1 MIYTLALNCG
11 EKAVRS
17 LLIRDNISIISNS
30 LSSMTQAIPKLVTF
44 EEFVDWLPENR
55 RVRYELHKGQIV
67 EMAQPVGEHEEV
79 KGFLC
84 IEIAVEIQR
93 LGLPYFMPN
102 QAIVRPPEKDS
113 GYVPDVLVLNRAN
126 LASEKLWKKQ
136 SIVSLSASIPLAIE
150 VVSTNWRD
158 DYYLKYADYEE
169 MGIPEYWIVDYV
181 ALGGRNFIGN
191 PKQPTISVCNL
202 VDGEYQISKFRDS
215 DRIISQTFP
224 ELNLTLNQIFQAG
237 VV

>member
-1 MIYTLALNCG
+1 
-11 EKAVRS
+11 
-17 LLIRDNISIISNS
+17 
-30 LSSMTQAIPKLVTF
+30 MTQAIPKLVTF